1 MCVYCY
7 IRLLMLYTQCELKI
21 NIWKTNMQGVIFTS
35 RNNDNK
41 DLPGFKQ
48 RTISFLSEK
57 PLSELNKFNNFSLEG
72 VPGELSRF
80 YVTVNKRKND
90 TTIRSLQHYLLDH
103 PDYPMTKIE
112 NKVTSLAMSPE
123 NAAEH
128 KWLFDFDKKDGVDDF
143 VSDLE
148 AEGFRKEEIEVYK
161 TVNNYA
167 VVVPHG
173 FDSRNILKKYDCVE
187 LKRDGLLCVAWNSIE
202 KED

>member
-1 MCVYCY
+1 MGNKY
-7 IRLLMLYTQCELKI
+7 
-21 NIWKTNMQGVIFTS
+21 MQGVIFTS
-35 RNNDNK
+35 RNKDNK

-48 RTISFLSEK
+48 RTFSFLSEK
-57 PLSELNKFNNFSLEG
+57 PLSEINKFNNFSLEG

-112 NKVTSLAMSPE
+112 NKVTSLAMSSE

-128 KWLFDFDKKDGVDDF
+128 KWLFDFDETDGVDDF

-148 AEGFRKEEIEVYK
+148 AEGFKKEEIEVYK

-173 FDSRNILKKYDCVE
+173 FDSRSILKKYDCVE

-202 KED
+202 KEN

>member
-1 MCVYCY
+1 
-7 IRLLMLYTQCELKI
+7 
-21 NIWKTNMQGVIFTS
+21 MQGVIFTS
-35 RNNDNK
+35 RNKDNK
-41 DLPGFKQ
+41 DIPGFKQ
-48 RTISFLSEK
+48 RTISFLSEN
-57 PLSELNKFNNFSLEG
+57 PILEINKFNHFLLEG

-80 YVTVNKRKND
+80 YVTVNKRNND
-90 TTIRSLQHYLLDH
+90 SAIKSLQHYLLDH
-103 PDYPMTKIE
+103 PDYPATKVE
-112 NKVTSLAMSPE
+112 SKLTSLAMRPE

-128 KWLFDFDKKDGVDDF
+128 KWLFDFDEKEGIYDF

-148 AEGFRKEEIEVYK
+148 DEGFKKKEIEVYK